1 MTRRKDNPALSAL
14 SANGLRVGLAVSM
27 YHAEITGSMQRAAIE
42 AFTSSGGR
50 SEDLIVVEVPGAFEL
65 IAACR
70 ALVERDDIDAVVAL
84 GCVIRGETR
93 HDRAIVSA
101 VTNGISALIVETGVP
116 IAFGVLTCENFDQAN
131 QRAGGSKGN
140 KGEEAMHAAIMT
152 VTSLSALA
160 QDEEL
165 A

>member
-1 MTRRKDNPALSAL
+1 MTSRSNHPDHTAIRADELSI
-14 SANGLRVGLAVSM
+14 GLAVST
-27 YHAEITGSMQRAAIE
+27 YHSDITDAMRDAAEAAFRN
-42 AFTSSGGR
+42 AGGR
-50 SEDLIVVEVPGAFEL
+50 DLIVVEVPGAFEL

-70 ALVERDDIDAVVAL
+70 ALVEREDIDAVVAL

-101 VTNGISALIVETGVP
+101 VANGISALIVETGVP
-116 IAFGVLTCENFDQAN
+116 IGFGLLTCENMNQARE
-131 QRAGGSKGN
+131 RAGGSKGN

-152 VTSLSALA
+152 ATAIHALA